1 MCDGCW
7 CCVFWLLLL
16 PGVVVFRVNR
26 VIISSVIIKASLFF
40 VLFCSVVFKLLAEF
54 EVFYSSVLLSE
65 SLWGLDACPGR

>member
-7 CCVFWLLLL
+7 CCMFWLLLH

-26 VIISSVIIKASLFF
+26 VIRSSVIIKASLFF

-65 SLWGLDACPGR
+65 SLWGLDACPGK